1 MYIFKT
7 KECMHYSIICCIAF
21 MLILI
26 KKYYE
31 HIMKLLYTVMRI
43 INENNENDKMMS
55 RKTSSQ
61 SFWWR
66 MQEKTIMLV
75 KIDIISF
82 MQNHSCFDSYDCE
95 VKYDLDMFSFTHD
108 CLVPSLDKWLL
119 QFRHNEWNEIRRRAT
134 LKRYYSA
141 AGGERCSLCSD

>member
-1 MYIFKT
+1 
-7 KECMHYSIICCIAF
+7 
-21 MLILI
+21 
-26 KKYYE
+26 
-31 HIMKLLYTVMRI
+31 MRI

-55 RKTSSQ
+55 RKHPP
-61 SFWWR
+61 R
-66 MQEKTIMLV
+66 VLV
-75 KIDIISF
+75 ENAGKNNNARKNRHYFF

-95 VKYDLDMFSFTHD
+95 VKYDLDVFSFV